1 VPAGRGGQLRAREM
15 TSTRCRRCPC
25 FAPMDEMDIQEVRGM
40 KTFEAL
46 AGMTQGA
53 LFSVAARAQS
63 MCRYA
68 GMQS

>member
-1 VPAGRGGQLRAREM
+1 
-15 TSTRCRRCPC
+15 
-25 FAPMDEMDIQEVRGM
+25 MDEMDIQEVRGM